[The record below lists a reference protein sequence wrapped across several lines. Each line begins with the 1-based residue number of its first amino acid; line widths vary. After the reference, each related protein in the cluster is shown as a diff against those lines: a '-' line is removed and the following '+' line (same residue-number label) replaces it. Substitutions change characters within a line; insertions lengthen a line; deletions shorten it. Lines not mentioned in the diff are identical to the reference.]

1 MGDLVE
7 IVFAFIFFILMIV
20 FLIAWINIRGK
31 YHELLGQIEARALYL
46 FESWRNSYE
55 EEIRQD
61 AIRRSQAVLLGK
73 ITEHFIPYLPMF
85 KYNPKDARFIGS
97 PIDFIVFD
105 GLSEGE
111 IRKIVLVEVKAG
123 KSAQLTRRERQI
135 ANAIKNKAVDFE
147 MVTLPESQ

>member
-61 AIRRSQAVLLGK
+61 TIREFGEFGEPFNDVW
-73 ITEHFIPYLPMF
+73 PM
-85 KYNPKDARFIGS
+85 R
-97 PIDFIVFD
+97 V
-105 GLSEGE
+105 
-111 IRKIVLVEVKAG
+111 
-123 KSAQLTRRERQI
+123 
-135 ANAIKNKAVDFE
+135 
-147 MVTLPESQ
+147 

>member
-1 MGDLVE
+1 
-7 IVFAFIFFILMIV
+7 
-20 FLIAWINIRGK
+20 
-31 YHELLGQIEARALYL
+31 
-46 FESWRNSYE
+46 
-55 EEIRQD
+55 
-61 AIRRSQAVLLGK
+61 LLGK

-123 KSAQLTRRERQI
+123 KSA
-135 ANAIKNKAVDFE
+135 
-147 MVTLPESQ
+147 